1 MNYLNTSGFS
11 IEFDFMVKNTILGH
25 FQDGGSAHGL
35 LGAILDFA
43 QNEISTI
50 SKYSMENSD
59 PNSGFKNVITQT
71 RTRVIAP
78 QRSAFF
84 GKIVKNSG
92 FCKT

>member
-1 MNYLNTSGFS
+1 
-11 IEFDFMVKNTILGH
+11 MVKNTILGH

-59 PNSGFKNVITQT
+59 PNSGFKLL
-71 RTRVIAP
+71 RTPSSNSFTGILSFAKP
-78 QRSAFF
+78 TIFHYFTKKSRSLR
-84 GKIVKNSG
+84 GYNSG
-92 FCKT
+92 PAI